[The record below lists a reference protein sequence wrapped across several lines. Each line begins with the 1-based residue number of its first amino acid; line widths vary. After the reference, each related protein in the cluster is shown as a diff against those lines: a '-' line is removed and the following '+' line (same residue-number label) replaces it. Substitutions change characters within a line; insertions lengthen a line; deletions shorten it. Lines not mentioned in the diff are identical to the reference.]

1 MLLTAQHSRS
11 QSAHHYDGQ
20 HKETT
25 MTVLSTTY
33 GLGGFDPSKPNN
45 NVVAQITAELVDGAW
60 VVTDEDGSTRE
71 ATIEEILFLT
81 RA

>member
-1 MLLTAQHSRS
+1 M
-11 QSAHHYDGQ
+11 
-20 HKETT
+20 K
-25 MTVLSTTY
+25 VLSTLY
-33 GLGGFDPSKPNN
+33 GLGGYDASKPNN

-71 ATIEEILFLT
+71 ATFEEIQFLT

>member
-1 MLLTAQHSRS
+1 
-11 QSAHHYDGQ
+11 
-20 HKETT
+20 

-33 GLGGFDPSKPNN
+33 GLGGFNPELPNN
-45 NVVAQITAELVDGAW
+45 NVVSQITAELVDGAW

-71 ATIEEILFLT
+71 ATYEELLFLS